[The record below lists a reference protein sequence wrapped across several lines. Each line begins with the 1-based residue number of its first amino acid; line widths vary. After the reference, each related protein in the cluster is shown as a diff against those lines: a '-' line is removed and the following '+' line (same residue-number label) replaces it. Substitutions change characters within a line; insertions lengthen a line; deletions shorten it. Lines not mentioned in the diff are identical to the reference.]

1 MLPQFCTAPEDMEG
15 GGKSENDGKLVG
27 GLAGKCGSCH
37 VTAKSCIAFSAL

>member
-1 MLPQFCTAPEDMEG
+1 MLPQLRTALEDMDG

-37 VTAKSCIAFSAL
+37 VTAKSCTASSAL